1 MPSSGACVSRNAR
14 PPQSTHTISASGD
27 NSDSG
32 IARSLAGMR
41 VISGELGG
49 RKLVTPQGLSTR
61 PTTDKVR
68 QAVFNSLG
76 SLGVIEGATV
86 ADLYAGCG
94 AFGIEA
100 LSRGAESC
108 VFVERDRAA
117 LQALRTNL
125 NELDLETKSHVA
137 ATDVMAYAPGITGV
151 DIAFIDPPYAFT
163 NWPALLQVLRAGLVI
178 VESDHEV
185 AAEAGWTSLRSKRYG
200 RTVIT
205 TLERLP

>member
-1 MPSSGACVSRNAR
+1 
-14 PPQSTHTISASGD
+14 
-27 NSDSG
+27 
-32 IARSLAGMR
+32 MR

-49 RKLVTPQGLSTR
+49 RKLVTPHGLSTR

-108 VFVERDRAA
+108 VFVERDRMA

-125 NELDLETKSHVA
+125 NELGLDAKSHVA

-151 DIAFIDPPYAFT
+151 DIAFVDPPYSFA
-163 NWPALLQVLRAGLVI
+163 NWADLLRVLRAGLVI
-178 VESDHEV
+178 AESDREV
-185 AAEAGWTSLRSKRYG
+185 EAVDGWVALRSKRYG
-200 RTVIT
+200 RTIIT